1 MEREDIY
8 MKRKR
13 EGVKKDERKARKDI
27 EKKEISRRKRKMKE
41 KRSNIIE
48 KKEIGMR
55 ERLRE
60 RIRKFIQRN
69 ERNWWEKEGQRRLD
83 CQEM

>member
-1 MEREDIY
+1 
-8 MKRKR
+8 
-13 EGVKKDERKARKDI
+13 
-27 EKKEISRRKRKMKE
+27 MKE

-69 ERNWWEKEGQRRLD
+69 ERN
-83 CQEM
+83 